1 VADGLAVMTIGK
13 ESDKLAT
20 AKRIADWLAA
30 CAPNE
35 TAVVVDRIGQSAAF
49 DAEEERAIA
58 RAITRRRDEFTT
70 GRRLARE
77 ALSRLGCV
85 AVGIPPD
92 PDRVPRWPDGFVG
105 TISHSGGLCAALVA
119 RVSNFVG
126 IGIDIEETTRF
137 QPGLT
142 SLICRPDE
150 THCDETNGV
159 VDLTLL
165 RFVAKEAFFKA
176 YFPAIRTFLDFQDV
190 RVSVNPTRDRFEAQL
205 MKPNSPSL
213 YGSRAFDGRFAAFGT
228 HVVAAVWIDR

>member
-1 VADGLAVMTIGK
+1 MTTER
-13 ESDKLAT
+13 ESDKFAT
-20 AKRIADWLAA
+20 AKRIADWVVA
-30 CAPNE
+30 CAPKE
-35 TAVVVDRIGQSAAF
+35 TAVVVDCIGRSAAF

-70 GRRLARE
+70 GRRLARQ

-85 AVGIPPD
+85 AVGIPSD
-92 PDRVPRWPDGFVG
+92 PDRVPQWPDGFVG

-119 RVSNFVG
+119 RASNFVG
-126 IGIDIEETTRF
+126 IGLDIEEITRI
-137 QPGLT
+137 QPEMR

-150 THCDETNGV
+150 TDCDETSGV

-176 YFPAIRTFLDFQDV
+176 YFPAIRTFLDFRDV
-190 RVSVNPTRDRFEAQL
+190 KVSVNPTRDRFEARL

-213 YGSRAFDGRFAAFGT
+213 DGSRAFDGRVAAFGS
-228 HVVAAVWIDR
+228 HVAAAVWIAR